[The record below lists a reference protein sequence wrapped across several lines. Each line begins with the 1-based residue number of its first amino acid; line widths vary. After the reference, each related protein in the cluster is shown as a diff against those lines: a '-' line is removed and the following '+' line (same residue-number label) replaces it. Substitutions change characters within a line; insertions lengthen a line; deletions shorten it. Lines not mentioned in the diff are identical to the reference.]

1 MFTSLAVNDEPRNRS
16 GDAQHI
22 ADILP
27 LVLEKYLSQE
37 TQRVSRVDRRPTHN
51 AFPLRLD
58 LSTGSPLSVGGGPF
72 SFSSIQ
78 G

>member
-1 MFTSLAVNDEPRNRS
+1 MFPGLAVSDEPRTQS
-16 GDAQHI
+16 GEAQHI
-22 ADILP
+22 AEILP
-27 LVLEKYLSQE
+27 LLLAKYLTHE
-37 TQRVSRVDRRPTHN
+37 THRVSRVELRPTHN

-72 SFSSIQ
+72 SFTSIQ

>member
-1 MFTSLAVNDEPRNRS
+1 MLKILAVSNEPRNRS

-27 LVLEKYLSQE
+27 LVLEKYLTHE
-37 TQRVSRVDRRPTHN
+37 THRVSRVDHRPTHN

-58 LSTGSPLSVGGGPF
+58 LSTGSPLPVGGGPF
-72 SFSSIQ
+72 SFSLIQ

>member
-1 MFTSLAVNDEPRNRS
+1 MLSSLANEPRNRS

-27 LVLEKYLSQE
+27 LVLEKYLTHE
-37 TQRVSRVDRRPTHN
+37 TQRVSRVELRPTHN

-72 SFSSIQ
+72 SFTSV
-78 G
+78 

>member
-1 MFTSLAVNDEPRNRS
+1 MLTSLAVNDEPRNRS

-27 LVLEKYLSQE
+27 LVLAKYLSRE
-37 TQRVSRVDRRPTHN
+37 TQRVSRVELRPTHN
-51 AFPLRLD
+51 AFPLRLG
-58 LSTGSPLSVGGGPF
+58 LSTGSPFSVGGGPF
-72 SFSSIQ
+72 SFTSVQ

>member
-1 MFTSLAVNDEPRNRS
+1 MLSSLAVSNEPRNRS

-27 LVLEKYLSQE
+27 LVLAKYLTPE
-37 TQRVSRVDRRPTHN
+37 TQRVLRVDRRPTHN
-51 AFPLRLD
+51 AFPLHLD
-58 LSTGSPLSVGGGPF
+58 LSTGSPFSVGGGPF
-72 SFSSIQ
+72 SYSSVQ

>member
-1 MFTSLAVNDEPRNRS
+1 MFPGLAVIDEPRTQS
-16 GDAQHI
+16 GEAQHI

-27 LVLEKYLSQE
+27 LVLAKYQSHE
-37 TQRVSRVDRRPTHN
+37 THRVPRVELRSRHN

-58 LSTGSPLSVGGGPF
+58 LSTGSPLCLGGGPF
-72 SFSSIQ
+72 SFTSIR

>member
-1 MFTSLAVNDEPRNRS
+1 MFKSLAVNNEPRNRT
-16 GDAQHI
+16 GDVQRI

-27 LVLEKYLSQE
+27 LLLEKYLTHE
-37 TQRVSRVDRRPTHN
+37 THRVSRGELRPAHN

-72 SFSSIQ
+72 SFSSVQ

>member
-1 MFTSLAVNDEPRNRS
+1 MLSSLAVINEPRNRS

-27 LVLEKYLSQE
+27 LLLEKYLTHE
-37 TQRVSRVDRRPTHN
+37 TQRVSRVELRPTHN

-58 LSTGSPLSVGGGPF
+58 LSTGSPLSLGGGPF
-72 SFSSIQ
+72 SSSSIQ

>member
-1 MFTSLAVNDEPRNRS
+1 MFMSLAVSNEPRNRS

-22 ADILP
+22 AELLP
-27 LVLEKYLSQE
+27 LVLAKYLTPE
-37 TQRVSRVDRRPTHN
+37 TQRVLRVDRSPTHN

-58 LSTGSPLSVGGGPF
+58 MSIGSPLSVGGGPF

>member
-1 MFTSLAVNDEPRNRS
+1 MLKSLAVSNEPRNRS

-22 ADILP
+22 AEILP
-27 LVLEKYLSQE
+27 LVLAKYLTHE
-37 TQRVSRVDRRPTHN
+37 TQRVSRVELRLAHN

-58 LSTGSPLSVGGGPF
+58 LSIGSPLSVGGGPF